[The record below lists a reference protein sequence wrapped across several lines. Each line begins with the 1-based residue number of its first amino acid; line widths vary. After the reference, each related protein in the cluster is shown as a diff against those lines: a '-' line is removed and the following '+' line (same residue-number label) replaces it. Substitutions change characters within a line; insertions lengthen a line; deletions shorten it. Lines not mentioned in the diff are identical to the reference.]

1 VGGASKVPEDHGEK
15 QRFVKDI
22 ALNADLTVSELVEEL
37 GGTSYNARKL
47 FEVANIWLE
56 AIKSGSRI
64 YFTLAG
70 AMTPAGMR
78 RTIAQAIENKFI
90 HFLATT
96 GANMVHDAIKG
107 TYQAHMIG
115 TENADDAKLFKQRLF
130 RIYDIFLSNDRWAEF
145 GEWLDST
152 FFPSFVKDRNAISN
166 KSANLG
172 KTLGEKKSS
181 ADASQIEEV
190 KITPAQFFSSLG
202 RVLAERNDDGVL
214 ATAYRNNV
222 PVICPAFVDCDYGI
236 RLHYANKEVLQPQY
250 RARLVVDMISEYDT
264 LFADMEKHKNRAII
278 IIGGGTP
285 KNFVLQTSMAL
296 PKAEQCGFRYAAQI
310 TTDAPQWGG
319 LSGATLRE
327 AISWGKIKEEAKTSI
342 CYCDATIALPLI
354 VAYLMAK
361 TKK

>member
-1 VGGASKVPEDHGEK
+1 MPKGDDEK
-15 QRFVKDI
+15 QRLVKDI
-22 ALNADLTVSELVEEL
+22 ALNGDLTVSELVQEL
-37 GGTSYNARKL
+37 GGTSYNARRL
-47 FEVANIWLE
+47 FEVANIWLD
-56 AIKSGSRI
+56 AIRSGSRI

-115 TENADDAKLFKQRLF
+115 TEYADDSELFKQRLF

-152 FFPSFVKDRNAISN
+152 FFPSFVKGRSGSSSKNEN
-166 KSANLG
+166 PG
-172 KTLGEKKSS
+172 KTLSPKKTVGGVGP
-181 ADASQIEEV
+181 IEEV
-190 KITPAQFFSSLG
+190 KITPAQFFSNLG
-202 RVLAERNDDGVL
+202 KVLAERKDDGVL
-214 ATAYRNNV
+214 ATAYKNNV

-236 RLHYANKEVLQPQY
+236 RLHYANKEVLEPQY
-250 RARLVVDMISEYDT
+250 KARLVVDMISEYDT
-264 LFADMEKHKNRAII
+264 LFADMEKHNNRAII
-278 IIGGGTP
+278 IVGGGTP

-296 PKAEQCGFRYAAQI
+296 PKVEQCGFRYAAQI

-327 AISWGKIKEEAKTSI
+327 AVSWGKIKEEAQTSI

-354 VAYLMAK
+354 IAYLMAK

>member
-1 VGGASKVPEDHGEK
+1 MLEMSDDYSRMH
-15 QRFVKDI
+15 RLVKDI
-22 ALNADLTVSELVEEL
+22 EVNGALSASDLVEAL
-37 GGTSYNARKL
+37 GETSYNARRL
-47 FEVANIWLE
+47 SEVARIWLE
-56 AIKSGSRI
+56 AVKSGSRI

-90 HFLATT
+90 HVLATT

-107 TYQAHMIG
+107 SYQAHMIG
-115 TENADDAKLFKQRLF
+115 SESADDAKLFKQRLF

-152 FFPSFVKDRNAISN
+152 FFPTFVKGGSGSSN
-166 KSANLG
+166 KAPNPSKPTAA
-172 KTLGEKKSS
+172 KKGSS
-181 ADASQIEEV
+181 GVGQIDEI

-202 RVLAERNDDGVL
+202 KVLSERKDDGVL
-214 ATAYRNNV
+214 AAAYKNNV

-236 RLHYANKEVLQPQY
+236 RLHYANKEVLEPQY
-250 RARLVVDMISEYDT
+250 QSRLIVDTIAEYDT

-278 IIGGGTP
+278 IVGGGTP

-296 PKAEQCGFRYAAQI
+296 PKVEQCGFRYAAQI

-361 TKK
+361 TR